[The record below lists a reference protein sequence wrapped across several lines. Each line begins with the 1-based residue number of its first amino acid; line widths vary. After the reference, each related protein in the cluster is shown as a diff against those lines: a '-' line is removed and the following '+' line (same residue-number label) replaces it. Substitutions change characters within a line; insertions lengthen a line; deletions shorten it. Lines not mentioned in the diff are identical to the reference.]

1 MTFREYQAR
10 ATLTDQNPIPAATG
24 SDKSVII
31 PLFGIAGEVGSLL
44 AEYKKVLRD
53 GPAHTLFRDHV
64 GEELGDI
71 LWYLANVAT
80 KFAFDL
86 EDIAISNLSKT
97 QDRWPNNKSSIKI
110 GHLFDAEYPPG
121 QQLPRQVVVE
131 LREQLGEN
139 GRPKVVLSIDGEEV
153 GARIQDNAYD
163 DDGYRFHDV
172 FHLAHLAIL
181 GWSPVLRKLMQRKR
195 RSDVRVDE
203 VEDGGRAIVIEEAIV
218 AFVFDYA
225 RKHEFL
231 DGLREVDYDLLKT
244 IRSLVSGLEVRAC
257 SAWQWER
264 AILEGY
270 RVWSVIKSAK
280 HGRIRVD
287 SLARTIAVES

>member
-10 ATLTDQNPIPAATG
+10 AKMTDQNPVPIAGA
-24 SDKSVII
+24 DHKAMVI
-31 PLFGIAGEVGSLL
+31 PLLGISGEVGSLL
-44 AEYKKVLRD
+44 SEYKKVLRD

-71 LWYLANVAT
+71 LWYLSDLAS
-80 KFAFDL
+80 KFGFEL
-86 EDIAISNLSKT
+86 EDIALANLAKT
-97 QDRWPNNKSSIKI
+97 QDRWPHDK
-110 GHLFDAEYPPG
+110 GDMQPGQPFDEQYPPE
-121 QQLPRQVVVE
+121 QRLPRQFIAE
-131 LREQLGEN
+131 LEEQIDDH
-139 GRPKVVLSIDGEEV
+139 GRPKIILRVDGAEI

-195 RSDVRVDE
+195 RDDRLVDE
-203 VEDGGRAIVIEEAIV
+203 IEDGGRAIVIEEGIV

-231 DGLREVDYDLLKT
+231 DGLREVDFDLLKT
-244 IRSLVSGLEVRAC
+244 IRSLVSGLEVGVC
-257 SAWQWER
+257 SAWHWER
-264 AILEGY
+264 AIHEGY
-270 RVWSVIKSAK
+270 QAWRAIKNAK
-280 HGRIRVD
+280 GGRLRID
-287 SLARTIAVES
+287 SRARTITVDT